1 MAKITLQF
9 KDTKSGVDISLDAAS
24 FKRIKKSSHKLS
36 PAEEL
41 AVRMFIVLRQAEGL
55 MREND
60 LGGPPDTIDECLP
73 VRGKACCGGSC
84 DCEK

>member
-41 AVRMFIVLRQAEGL
+41 AVRLFVAVRQAEGL
-55 MREND
+55 MKENE
-60 LGGPPDTIDECLP
+60 LGGPPD
-73 VRGKACCGGSC
+73 GCCGGSC

>member
-60 LGGPPDTIDECLP
+60 LGGPPDDEVVP
-73 VRGKACCGGSC
+73 VRGKACCDGACGC
-84 DCEK
+84 K

>member
-9 KDTKSGVDISLDAAS
+9 KDTKAGVDISLDAAS

-41 AVRMFIVLRQAEGL
+41 AVRLFVAVRQAEGL
-55 MREND
+55 MRENE
-60 LGGPPDTIDECLP
+60 LGGPPDDEVVPL
-73 VRGKACCGGSC
+73 RGKACCGGSC
-84 DCEK
+84 DCK